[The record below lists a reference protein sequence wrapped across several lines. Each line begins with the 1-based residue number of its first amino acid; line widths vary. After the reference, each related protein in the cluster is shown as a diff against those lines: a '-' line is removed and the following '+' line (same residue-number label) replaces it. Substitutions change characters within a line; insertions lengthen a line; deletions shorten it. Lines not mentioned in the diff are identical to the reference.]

1 VLDQLDAED
10 EKRPEAAA
18 ELRAATECVDAHPL
32 KAFQH
37 HGYVTR
43 TDKVEVDWQ
52 RFDDDT
58 KSSLKA
64 SHVWHAL
71 SHIGRAVYP
80 GKLSGTYLRRLLAKM
95 SRTLNLKAIG
105 QQFFKNP
112 AFPMV
117 PSVEDIRRAV
127 FETLSG
133 QECYQPAAGAQPPPH
148 PAEGGRGVGHVVERA
163 GRDDGVE
170 AALVGVPRAH
180 VALAVGQP
188 ARRRRRPRRAT
199 VSYCI
204 RAGHPSH
211 EVPASWLWSCADGG
225 SGIPVLHN
233 WR

>member
-1 VLDQLDAED
+1 
-10 EKRPEAAA
+10 
-18 ELRAATECVDAHPL
+18 
-32 KAFQH
+32 
-37 HGYVTR
+37 VTR

-58 KSSLKA
+58 KSSLKG

-95 SRTLNLKAIG
+95 SRTLTLKEIG

-133 QECYQPAAGAQPPPH
+133 QECYQPAAGRSH
-148 PAEGGRGVGHVVERA
+148 RRI
-163 GRDDGVE
+163 R
-170 AALVGVPRAH
+170 PRA
-180 VALAVGQP
+180 A
-188 ARRRRRPRRAT
+188 
-199 VSYCI
+199 
-204 RAGHPSH
+204 AGSGTWWSVRVVTTASKLPWSGSH
-211 EVPASWLWSCADGG
+211 EPTS
-225 SGIPVLHN
+225 P

>member
-1 VLDQLDAED
+1 
-10 EKRPEAAA
+10 
-18 ELRAATECVDAHPL
+18 
-32 KAFQH
+32 
-37 HGYVTR
+37 VTR

-58 KSSLKA
+58 KSSLKG

-95 SRTLNLKAIG
+95 SRTLTLKEIG

-127 FETLSG
+127 FEPLSG
-133 QECYQPAAGAQPPPH
+133 QERYQPAAGAQPPPH

-170 AALVGVPRAH
+170 AALVGLPRAN

-188 ARRRRRPRRAT
+188 ARRRRRPRRAD
-199 VSYCI
+199 
-204 RAGHPSH
+204 R
-211 EVPASWLWSCADGG
+211 L
-225 SGIPVLHN
+225 VLHQSGTPVP
-233 WR
+233 